1 MTSKH
6 AYGAAVVLDDAL
18 YVLGGMEDMLESFK
32 TSNVKVEDSFNVY
45 NSKLGHYQCCAVL
58 DFYEE
63 PPVPVLK
70 NKLEWFWFWFW
81 FAENWNQESKSG
93 SGSSK
98 SSSGSGSSSKNQT
111 WFQVTLTKTG
121 C

>member
-32 TSNVKVEDSFNVY
+32 TSNLKVEDSFNIY

-70 NKLEWFWFWFW
+70 NKLEWFWFWL
-81 FAENWNQESKSG
+81 AEDPVLGLVLQNP
-93 SGSSK
+93 
-98 SSSGSGSSSKNQT
+98 SSGSGSSSKNQT